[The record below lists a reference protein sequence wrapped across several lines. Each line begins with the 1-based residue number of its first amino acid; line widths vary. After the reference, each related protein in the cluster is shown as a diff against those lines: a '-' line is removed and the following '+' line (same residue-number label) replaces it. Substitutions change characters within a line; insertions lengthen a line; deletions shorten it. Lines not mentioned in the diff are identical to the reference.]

1 MNIIHIQNGKIQ
13 PFTTYS
19 SVTGELDAESG
30 FSTVESVLQLGGVP
44 LSSGDTYMFTQS
56 ELEMI
61 RLGVNMLP
69 IRDLKDENDKHMLNK
84 RVEIRE
90 YERQSQIK
98 LTHQLYEDSPYKEN
112 IKYVSKK
119 GNDFFAVQKGYKD
132 AFLLLFPYMGLHV
145 TDDNGRFFQVNNN
158 DINAFLTEKLNEY
171 QKHVQN
177 TEIDNIPIFM
187 EMVKCE
193 GNSLIL
199 PSINDIKISQK
210 DYKEIATKITKIG
223 GVYNKNRFDFEFNPK
238 RLWDMVLLGN
248 NVNIFQEFQ
257 YFPTP
262 IELILKM
269 IDLCNLTSNM
279 YICEPSAGRG
289 HIAEKIK
296 AITDNVDV
304 CEFMPENREIL
315 TKNGFN
321 IVADD
326 FLKYMPE
333 NKYDCIIANPPFSK
347 GQDIKHVKHMLK
359 CVKNNGIVVSIIS
372 ESSYQKNESF
382 FQKQNAYISEKID
395 NAFTDENTGVSVRIV
410 KLTNQQNTLL

>member
-1 MNIIHIQNGKIQ
+1 MSIIHIQNGKIL

-69 IRDLKDENDKHMLNK
+69 LRDLKDENDRYIVNQRIEL
-84 RVEIRE
+84 RE
-90 YERQSQIK
+90 YERQSQIRLMQQIYK
-98 LTHQLYEDSPYKEN
+98 DSTYKEN

-119 GNDFFAVQKGYKD
+119 DKDFFAVQKGYKD
-132 AFLLLFPYMGLHV
+132 AFLLLFPFIRLHV
-145 TDDNGRFFQVNNN
+145 TDDNGYFFQVNNN
-158 DINAFLTEKLNEY
+158 DINAFLTEKINEY

-199 PSINDIKISQK
+199 PSVNEIKISQK

-223 GVYNKNRFDFEFNPK
+223 GVYNKNRFDFEFSPK
-238 RLWDMVLLGN
+238 RLWDMVLVGN

-262 IELILKM
+262 IELVLKM
-269 IDLCNLTSNM
+269 IDLCNLTPDM
-279 YICEPSAGRG
+279 YVCEPSAGRG

-315 TKNGFN
+315 TKKGFN
-321 IVADD
+321 IVAND
-326 FLKYMPE
+326 FLKYIPE
-333 NKYDCIIANPPFSK
+333 TRYDCIIANPPFSK

-382 FQKQNAYISEKID
+382 FQKQNAYVSEKID